1 MHLFLLPHLYGDAHE
16 VGGVA
21 GLHVEVVEPVVEAE
35 LDVHVGRVT
44 WGAGSTGCSVKVD
57 PP

>member
-1 MHLFLLPHLYGDAHE
+1 MHLFMMAHLDGDAHE

-35 LDVHVGRVT
+35 LDVHVGCVAWR
-44 WGAGSTGCSVKVD
+44 CR
-57 PP
+57 